1 MALLS
6 DGFIASGT
14 RARSHHNGGW
24 LAFDSVSTLTLAGQR
39 FTSRFHRPPARLHL
53 VIMMTKPSQRGVFS
67 STIRPSRF
75 DKPISFVAS
84 KLDLLAGNQLV
95 AQVDLSTEGALSSS
109 CPLLKGTTTT
119 GRSCIDCPR
128 RGPGFYQDSS
138 QVECNI
144 EFASARLDYTLL
156 TASSSKA
163 CFLARRNFK
172 TFDNPGEVSR
182 TTDKVTTVELVNLEV
197 LLLQNNHIEHFDHST
212 MQNLTKLRHLDLTHN
227 FLTQFSTQVFPK
239 SLTYLSL
246 NSNEI
251 KLFNYDDLY
260 FPPLVTLNL
269 ERNDLLSIDAPAL
282 ILAMPKLKMVRFG
295 GNPIDPNEFRLAVQ
309 QFRKHNVSVNDEADE
324 VACLY
329 KEEVVEG
336 VCVRLAP
343 PRNVIREILLSLV
356 VVLVAIAM
364 VVTVWWVFVTINK
377 KC

>member
-1 MALLS
+1 MNLLILLIFAGLRAAIATDITFRNHS
-6 DGFIASGT
+6 CVPTGFSKVCFLDRISYN
-14 RARSHHNGGW
+14 SHDQRVIHRFPANLTHVRLGGEVVMFRDFKIQH
-24 LAFDSVSTLTLAGQR
+24 FDTKLYGMMGKPRTLEVINLWVRTIQLPRTVQHADFRRNILDQFEVEPGEDAPLL
-39 FTSRFHRPPARLHL
+39 TYLHL
-53 VIMMTKPSQRGVFS
+53 
-67 STIRPSRF
+67 
-75 DKPISFVAS
+75 
-84 KLDLLAGNQLV
+84 GNNW
-95 AQVDLSTEGALSSS
+95 LSNIANLS
-109 CPLLKGTTTT
+109 
-119 GRSCIDCPR
+119 
-128 RGPGFYQDSS
+128 
-138 QVECNI
+138 V
-144 EFASARLDYTLL
+144 
-156 TASSSKA
+156 
-163 CFLARRNFK
+163 
-172 TFDNPGEVSR
+172 
-182 TTDKVTTVELVNLEV
+182 LVNLEV
-197 LLLQNNHIEHFDHST
+197 LLLQNNHIEHIDHST

-251 KLFNYDDLY
+251 KLLNYDGLY
-260 FPPLVTLNL
+260 FPPLLTLNL
-269 ERNDLLSIDAPAL
+269 ERNDLPSIDASAL

-309 QFRKHNVSVNDEADE
+309 QFRKHNVSVNGEADE

-356 VVLVAIAM
+356 VVLVVIAM